1 MARTTP
7 VNAGYT
13 IINGTATGS
22 NGYRVDVWLEYKV
35 LSQSILNN
43 TSELHL
49 LLYAA
54 ATYSSTTK
62 WETPG
67 NYGYVGYDG
76 GNQQYLS
83 TTYDFSG
90 YAVNKFGD
98 YTYTIAHNSNGQKS
112 ITAQGAFTTL
122 SSYISGGSASG
133 TVVLPTIARATTL
146 TAQSATLGTEKT
158 FTLSPAD
165 ASFKHSMSFTFGSA
179 SGSIT
184 GVTALTSIAYTF
196 SVDLAAQV
204 PNATSGAGTL
214 TISTYASDGTTLIGT
229 STATVTLSVPAS
241 VVPTGTVDIEEGV
254 TGIAAQFGAYIRS
267 KSKLS
272 VSIDASGAYGSTI
285 VGYATTI
292 ESTVY
297 SGATFTSGF
306 LAQSGAKTAVTVITD
321 SRGRTTTIN
330 TNYTVAAYENPVI
343 ETFTAVRCDSV
354 GTPDD
359 EGSYVLVSLKGSV
372 SAANNGNTA
381 SYQVLYKKTTDE
393 SYTTYT
399 FSESGYAIDDN
410 DIISS
415 ISPDYTWD
423 FVAKITDYF
432 TSTQRPLTI
441 STAATIMDFKSDGLG
456 ISIGKVAENAG
467 LEVDWPATF
476 NDAVDVLG
484 ALTVNSNIV
493 WDGNNLVYETGT
505 WTPTLYGESTEGTI
519 VYAENYGFYVKI
531 GDLVQ
536 LSARIRVTSVSAAM
550 GGSLRVGGQPFNL
563 NAGTGNRA
571 VGNVITTG
579 VNWGTSTTQTAAYM
593 YSGNILAIVG
603 EINNGTFVYAD
614 ASLIAA
620 NDVVILTITYLA
632 A

>member
-7 VNAGYT
+7 VNTGYT

-83 TTYDFSG
+83 TAYDFSG
-90 YAVNKFGD
+90 YQVNKFGD

-112 ITAQGAFTTL
+112 IIAQGAFTTL

-165 ASFKHSMSFTFGSA
+165 ASFKHSMTFTFGSA

-184 GVTALTSIAYTF
+184 GVTASTSIAYTF
-196 SVDLAAQV
+196 SIDLAAQV

-214 TISTYASDGTTLIGT
+214 TISTYASNGTTLIGT
-229 STATVTLSVPAS
+229 STATITLSVPAS

-254 TGIAAQFGAYIRS
+254 TGLAAQFGAYIRS

-297 SGATFTSGF
+297 NGATFTSGF

-321 SRGRTTTIN
+321 SRGRTATIN
-330 TNYTVAAYENPVI
+330 TNYTVVAYENPVI
-343 ETFTAVRCDSV
+343 EAFTAVRCDSV

-359 EGSYVLVSLKGSV
+359 EGAYVLVSLKGSV

-381 SYQVLYKKTTDE
+381 SYQVLYKKTTDAG
-393 SYTTYT
+393 YTTYT
-399 FSESGYAIDDN
+399 FSGTGYTLDSN
-410 DIISS
+410 TIIAS

-432 TSTQRPLTI
+432 TNTQRPLTV
-441 STAATIMDFKSDGLG
+441 STAATIMDFKGNGLG
-456 ISIGKVAENAG
+456 ISIGKVAENDG

-476 NDAVDVLG
+476 NDDVSFGGGITGDGFLNKTYPVG
-484 ALTVNSNIV
+484 AIYISVSSTSPATLFGGTWSAFGAGRVLVGIDPSDTAFDTVEETGGAKTHTLTTAQIPSHSHEMSGFKYSSGGSGARLSYTP
-493 WDGNNLVYETGT
+493 DGKDPFSETTGTAGSGGAHNNLQ
-505 WTPTLYGESTEGTI
+505 P
-519 VYAENYGFYVKI
+519 YVVCYMWK
-531 GDLVQ
+531 
-536 LSARIRVTSVSAAM
+536 R
-550 GGSLRVGGQPFNL
+550 
-563 NAGTGNRA
+563 
-571 VGNVITTG
+571 
-579 VNWGTSTTQTAAYM
+579 TA
-593 YSGNILAIVG
+593 
-603 EINNGTFVYAD
+603 
-614 ASLIAA
+614 
-620 NDVVILTITYLA
+620 
-632 A
+632 